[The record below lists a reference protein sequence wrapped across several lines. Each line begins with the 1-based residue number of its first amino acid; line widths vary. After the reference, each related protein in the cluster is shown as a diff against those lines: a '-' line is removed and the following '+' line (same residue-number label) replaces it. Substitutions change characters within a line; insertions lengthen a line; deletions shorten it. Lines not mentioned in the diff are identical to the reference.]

1 MNRIMI
7 VILATM
13 LFSVASLRAQ
23 ATDALPESGSM
34 AEAPPA
40 ATGAVAH
47 TAKDD
52 APAVKGL
59 SWLEI
64 STFSPGLHP
73 VDDAFVK
80 RMEATWHLKLRAFRR
95 NAQFAALCSFDPTLK
110 AAWKKIA
117 TECKRI
123 IKG

>member
-13 LFSVASLRAQ
+13 LFSVAEVRAQ
-23 ATDALPESGSM
+23 SSEVLP
-34 AEAPPA
+34 EAPPA
-40 ATGAVAH
+40 ATAAVAH

>member
-1 MNRIMI
+1 MNRFMI
-7 VILATM
+7 IILAAA
-13 LFSVASLRAQ
+13 LFSVAEVRAQ
-23 ATDALPESGSM
+23 EAQPE
-34 AEAPPA
+34 EP
-40 ATGAVAH
+40 VAQAH
-47 TAKDD
+47 ATAKDD
-52 APAVKGL
+52 VKGL

-80 RMEATWHLKLRAFRR
+80 RMEATWKLKLRTFRR

-117 TECKRI
+117 AECTRI
-123 IKG
+123 IKS